1 MKKFITT
8 AVLASALVLSV
19 LGISVSAHTSGT
31 NYGKLPATDE
41 AITID
46 GKKDQIYEQG
56 LQFDV
61 NVKHTDS
68 CDSGTTGKASVLWD
82 GSANFYVYVEVSD
95 ADVEYYTGNPNP
107 WETDSVEAFFDF
119 SNTVARPRD
128 QYRIDVKGVP
138 TFHDGSTTF
147 TEADVGKYGLVGYA
161 ASKTTDGYAV
171 EFKINAYKETVKAGD
186 DIGFHIMINDEFTT
200 KDGQNNYHNDKN
212 SLDAATFGYFTLSG
226 DKVANPVE
234 KPEPSTSAATSDMG
248 IAAAVAA
255 LALSAG
261 AVVAL
266 KKRK

>member
-8 AVLASALVLSV
+8 AVLTSALVLAAF
-19 LGISVSAHTSGT
+19 GTSVSAHTSGT

-82 GSANFYVYVEVSD
+82 GSANFYIYVEVSD

-107 WETDSVEAFFDF
+107 WETDSVEVFFDF

-128 QYRIDVKGVP
+128 QYRIDVKDRA
-138 TFHDGSTTF
+138 TFHDNSTTF
-147 TEADVGKYGLVGYA
+147 EGDDVKKYGFVDHA
-161 ASKTTDGYAV
+161 VSKTADGYAV
-171 EFKINAYKETVKAGD
+171 EFKINAYKESVKAGSD
-186 DIGFHIMINDEFTT
+186 VGFHIMINDEFTT

-234 KPEPSTSAATSDMG
+234 KPEPTDSAATSDLG
-248 IAAAVAA
+248 IAASAAA